1 MAVKSENKITPF
13 ADNSC
18 KRGVVLKKIG
28 KSTYKTEKNPAISF
42 FASAVGQKEGEGPL
56 GKFFDRIFQDMYAGE
71 TTWEKA
77 ESRLQKTV
85 AQMVLNKSKRK
96 GDDVDL
102 IFAGDLLNQ
111 CTASAFG
118 MRDFDIP
125 YMGQYGACSTM
136 IQSIIAAVT
145 ALESGGACSCLCV
158 TSSHFC
164 SAERQYRYPLEYG
177 GFRTPTA
184 QWTVTGAGGCLVELS
199 SQGAVIE
206 YVVPGKIVDLG
217 IKDANNMG
225 AAMAPAAADTIGGFF
240 RDTNTCPQDYD
251 RIFTGDLGVV
261 GSEILSKLLRKEG
274 FDISSNHN
282 DCGAMIFDC
291 EKQNV
296 CAGGSGCG
304 CCASVLCS
312 YILKSMEKGELNNVL
327 VIATGALLSPTTS
340 GQNQSIP
347 GIAHLINIKNRKNQ
361 TVDA

>member
-1 MAVKSENKITPF
+1 M
-13 ADNSC
+13 
-18 KRGVVLKKIG
+18 KKIG
-28 KSTYKTEKNPAISF
+28 NSTYKTEKNPSITY
-42 FASAVGQKEGEGPL
+42 FASAVGEKEGQGPL
-56 GKFFDRIFQDMYAGE
+56 GQYFHKVFLDMYMGE

-85 AQMVLNKSKRK
+85 AQMVLNQSKK
-96 GDDVDL
+96 QAKDIDL

-118 MRDFDIP
+118 MKDMNIP

-136 IQSIIAAVT
+136 IQSIISAVT
-145 ALESGGACSCLCV
+145 AIESGGASACLRV

-184 QWTVTGAGGCLVELS
+184 QWTVTGAGGCLLEPS
-199 SQGAVIE
+199 GAGQTVSYI
-206 YVVPGKIVDLG
+206 VPGKIVDLG

-225 AAMAPAAADTIGGFF
+225 AAMAPAAADTISAFF
-240 RDTNTCPQDYD
+240 RDTSTTPQDYD
-251 RIFTGDLGVV
+251 MIFTGDLGAV
-261 GSEILSKLLRKEG
+261 GSKLLAELLRKDGYETEG
-274 FDISSNHN
+274 RHK

-291 EKQNV
+291 EDKQV

-312 YILKSMEKGELNNVL
+312 YILKSMEKKELNNVL
-327 VIATGALLSPTTS
+327 VAATGALLSPTTS

-347 GIAHLINIKNRKNQ
+347 GIAHLINIVNL
-361 TVDA
+361 